1 MAILTSSRADV
12 EIAALGSQRSERV
25 GDLRPTVSVRLSARG
40 HPCLVLYQCTLLYYT
55 AAAGGLRLHSQT
67 QSSPK
72 QAMRSMYH
80 RIKILQYILL

>member
-40 HPCLVLYQCTLLYYT
+40 HPCLVLYQCTLLYYSWWT
-55 AAAGGLRLHSQT
+55 LRLHSQT

-80 RIKILQYILL
+80 RINTTVHSTIVQ